1 VDHATRVIGY
11 LKRVSNFSSG
21 RQKEHGLRHYHLQGG
36 YNSLANRRAEI
47 LSNKL
52 KTNEFIHR

>member
-21 RQKEHGLRHYHLQGG
+21 RQKEHTLRHYHLGENK
-36 YNSLANRRAEI
+36 YPKNSNGSLEPLNVLETTRA
-47 LSNKL
+47 
-52 KTNEFIHR
+52 